1 MRWTLALLAA
11 TLGAADLDWI
21 TALGGKYELGAD
33 GAVRSLNLRQSFV
46 SDSDLDRVAQMHALE
61 KLDLSLTRVTD
72 LGLLRLKGLR
82 NIREFNL
89 YYAELVTDE
98 GLATMRDWQKI
109 ERINARGTKVTDNTL
124 SILAG
129 KKSIAALD
137 IGFAEVTDSGLQ
149 HLASLSGLRELAFG
163 GNKLTEVG
171 LQVLR
176 TLPQLRV
183 LDLSGKQ
190 RTDSGLWFLGTTDVG
205 LEPVATVT
213 ALEEL
218 NLSGL
223 TITGRGIEKLKTLA
237 NLARLDLHGCKRVG
251 DEAVPFLAQLAALK
265 WVDVQDT
272 SMTANGIGELR
283 RLRPGLRVEGEARA
297 AESTKAEFENE
308 FFRVERAARPG
319 RGVSLRVGDSWF
331 VVEVKQVSVNF
342 RVPADVKLGLNEERR
357 VLLNEEKVRVLR
369 IDCPGRGPCG
379 ATDQPQHPAI
389 TIDLNDASGQLGRAV
404 FHPANAPVYFSE
416 YPLPREL
423 VRIEVNTAEE

>member
-1 MRWTLALLAA
+1 MRWMLALFAA
-11 TLGAADLDWI
+11 TLGAAGLDWVG
-21 TALGGKYELGAD
+21 ALGGAYELGSD
-33 GAVRSLNLRQSFV
+33 GAVRALHLRQSFV
-46 SDSDLDRVAQMHALE
+46 ADSDLDRVAQLASLE

-82 NIREFNL
+82 NVRELNL

-124 SILAG
+124 AILAG
-129 KKSIAALD
+129 KKSIVALD
-137 IGFAEVTDSGLQ
+137 VGFAEVTDSGLQ
-149 HLASLSGLRELAFG
+149 HLSSLTGLRELAFG

-205 LEPVATVT
+205 LDPVATVSG
-213 ALEEL
+213 LEEL

-223 TITGRGIEKLKTLA
+223 NITGRGIEKLMPLA
-237 NLARLDLHGCKRVG
+237 KLARLDLHGAKRIG
-251 DEAVPFLAQLAALK
+251 DEAVPFLAQLPALK

-272 SMTANGIGELR
+272 SMTAGGIEELR
-283 RLRPGLRVEGEARA
+283 RLRPGLRVDGQPRA
-297 AESTKAEFENE
+297 VEMSQAEFENDY
-308 FFRVERAARPG
+308 FRVERAARPG

-331 VVEVKQVSVNF
+331 VVQVKQVSVNF
-342 RVPADVKLGLNEERR
+342 RVPEAKLKVTEDRL

-379 ATDQPQHPAI
+379 ATDQPKHPAI
-389 TIDLNDASGQLGRAV
+389 TIDLNDASGQLGRVV
-404 FHPANAPVYFSE
+404 FHPANAPVYYSE

-423 VRIEVNTAEE
+423 VRIEVSAEEE